1 MSFGERPRWQPFPRP
16 RRLRGEAPA
25 SGRSEERR
33 WELLVLAAFVVTMQ
47 SGLALLVLYALGG
60 QPQLEGVLLF
70 ICLGSLGAG
79 IVIWAHRLMHT
90 PEVEEARHTLRSD
103 PPDVIDAAV
112 AEEAGFSRR
121 KLLILALLGA
131 LAGVATALI
140 VPILSLG
147 PAPGRSLY
155 ETGWRRGARLVTSEG
170 QPLRAQDLPVGTIQT
185 AFPEDAVGR
194 ADSQTLLIH
203 VEPDLLQLP
212 APGNGWAPEGFV
224 AFSKICTHAGCPVGL
239 YRASQHALICPCH
252 QSTFDVLRG
261 AVPTFGPAARPLPQ
275 LPIQLQP
282 DGTFIALGDYPEP
295 VGPSF
300 WNMG

>member
-1 MSFGERPRWQPFPRP
+1 M
-16 RRLRGEAPA
+16 L
-25 SGRSEERR
+25 
-33 WELLVLAAFVVTMQ
+33 

-70 ICLGSLGAG
+70 VCLGSLGAG
-79 IVIWAHRLMHT
+79 IVIWAHRLMRT
-90 PEVEEARHTLRSD
+90 PEVEEARHALRSD
-103 PPDVIDAAV
+103 PPDVVDAAL

-121 KLLILALLGA
+121 KLLILGLLGA
-131 LAGVATALI
+131 LGGLATALV

-155 ETGWRRGARLVTSEG
+155 ETGWRKGARLVTAEG
-170 QPLRAQDLPVGTIQT
+170 EPLRAEEMPVGTVQT

-212 APGNGWAPEGFV
+212 APGSDWAPQGFV
-224 AFSKICTHAGCPVGL
+224 AYSKICTHAGCPVGL

-261 AVPTFGPAARPLPQ
+261 AVPTFGPAARALPQ
-275 LPIQLQP
+275 LPITLQP
-282 DGTFIALGDYPEP
+282 DGTFVAHGDYPEP